1 MVEGCAKCGSDK
13 IIPQAKVIDR
23 ADYNTETDLTVAVD
37 EKPDAFVF
45 KQRIRS
51 GVTAKVCGNCG
62 YLELY
67 ADEPQSLYSAYQ
79 NHNQTHNL
87 KLVK

>member
-1 MVEGCAKCGSDK
+1 MIDNCEKCGSDK
-13 IIPQAKVIDR
+13 IIPNAKAIDR
-23 ADYNTETDLTVAVD
+23 DGGGDGNLLVSVD

-51 GVTAKVCGNCG
+51 SVSAKICGDCG
-62 YLELY
+62 FIEFY
-67 ADEPQSLYSAYQ
+67 ADEPQSLYSAYI
-79 NHNQTHNL
+79 NQEPRL